1 MEHYRSE
8 IFYIKSRYVRCR
20 LQLHPDA
27 KWQQSKFTSP
37 QFVRYLEDAETFIL
51 SYGSII
57 ERAPLQTYGAAL
69 AFSPMKSEV
78 KIQHLK
84 EKLSF
89 IKKVSDIREDW
100 DPCLQMLEGHS
111 DWVNA
116 VTFSPDGKI
125 LASSSNDNTVQFR
138 DATAGT
144 WKQAFKGHSDVVT
157 AVAFSPD
164 GKVLASASHD
174 DTVRL
179 WNAITG
185 AWKQTLEG
193 HSRSVNAVL
202 NMWRGKGY
210 LLKEQ

>member
-1 MEHYRSE
+1 
-8 IFYIKSRYVRCR
+8 
-20 LQLHPDA
+20 
-27 KWQQSKFTSP
+27 
-37 QFVRYLEDAETFIL
+37 
-51 SYGSII
+51 
-57 ERAPLQTYGAAL
+57 
-69 AFSPMKSEV
+69 MKSEV
-78 KIQHLK
+78 EIQHLK

-125 LASSSNDNTVQFR
+125 LASSSNDNTVQFW

-174 DTVRL
+174 NTVRL
-179 WNAITG
+179 WGATTG
-185 AWKQTLEG
+185 PWKQTLEG
-193 HSRSVNAVL
+193 HSDWVRAVAFSPDGKVLASASDDNTVRLWNATRY
-202 NMWRGKGY
+202 RGLDTVPYRHSRATAVGSE
-210 LLKEQ
+210 LLPFHQMARCINF